1 MTHAL
6 VRCAIVAALPLL
18 AGCPSFYGFRGRV
31 VAPKDAK
38 AGVRIIA
45 TEPTQ
50 EAALADVKPIA
61 HAKVTCDG
69 CGDQPIE
76 VDAEGAFFLRLSTG
90 YSSSPIV
97 LHVSAPGFAPMDIEV
112 KQPPGDTQLGYSLFV
127 VVMKPSP

>member
-1 MTHAL
+1 
-6 VRCAIVAALPLL
+6 
-18 AGCPSFYGFRGRV
+18 V

-76 VDAEGAFFLRLSTG
+76 VDAEGAFFLRLNTG